1 LPAGI
6 VVAAAEL
13 PAKKKKR
20 LPSALDALAQ
30 SKPTFLAA
38 QQQEIEEVNHAF
50 SLLYRILFW
59 YCMWVCASCSAGGLR
74 ALLEM
79 ALSSSIVQDETV
91 TSNTAAAQEAAV
103 EAARGAAV
111 SLGDKGCRQP
121 SAAASVSLCLCVCV
135 GVWEW
140 MECAGGERVK
150 RTRLLQV
157 YYTYIYIVYIYIYT
171 YTYIYI
177 CVYIYIYIYIKCIR
191 TYIYVR
197 IYT

>member
-38 QQQEIEEVNHAF
+38 QQQEIEEVNHAMQNIV
-50 SLLYRILFW
+50 LLCIIFVW

-79 ALSSSIVQDETV
+79 ELSSSIVQDETV
-91 TSNTAAAQEAAV
+91 TSNTAAAQEVAL

-111 SLGDKGCRQP
+111 SLGDKGCREP
-121 SAAASVSLCLCVCV
+121 SAAALVSLCLCICV

-157 YYTYIYIVYIYIYT
+157 YYTYICT
-171 YTYIYI
+171 
-177 CVYIYIYIYIKCIR
+177 
-191 TYIYVR
+191 
-197 IYT
+197 